1 MTKEKKQRTFK
12 EAAEA
17 YRMKLHME
25 GRLVLDTERRIK
37 AFEDDWGTVALDDV
51 MPEDV
56 QAYVYRKYQGKTA
69 STVARNV
76 TVFISILNNA
86 YELGM
91 LDKVPR
97 IRRPRKPKDGRLY
110 HLEIDEIMPVV
121 EHVTKKYNAL
131 YGFVI
136 LLLVDTGLRFGEAM
150 NLRWG
155 DLGPSWIT
163 VRVGSYG
170 NTKTKPRMIPTSPR
184 LIEFMKQYLIL
195 PLATDKPTDLIVKSR
210 WNERNVV
217 IGSKLNRALRN
228 GCFAIGT
235 NCPASG
241 FRLHDL
247 RHTFAYQC
255 AMAGADLGD
264 IKDLMGHEQL
274 DMTLRYRGFV
284 RTKAADII
292 RKGMGVANG
301 SGS

>member
-1 MTKEKKQRTFK
+1 MKKDRYWK

-17 YRMKLHME
+17 YRQKLHME
-25 GRLVLDTERRIK
+25 GRLVMDTERRIQSFARRWDGIK
-37 AFEDDWGTVALDDV
+37 LEDITT
-51 MPEDV
+51 EDV
-56 QAYVYRKYQGKTA
+56 QEYVYSKYQGKTA

-91 LDKVPR
+91 IDRVPR
-97 IRRPRKPKDGRLY
+97 IRRPRKPKDARIY

-131 YGFVI
+131 YGFAI

-155 DLGPSWIT
+155 DLGKAWIT
-163 VRVGSYG
+163 VRVGAYG

-184 LIEFMKQYLIL
+184 LIEFMTRYQIL
-195 PLATDKPTDLIVKSR
+195 PLTTDKPTDLIIKTR
-210 WNERNVV
+210 WNERNTV

-235 NCPASG
+235 QCMASG

-264 IKDLMGHEQL
+264 IKDLMGHEHL

-284 RTKAADII
+284 KTKAADII

-301 SGS
+301 QVS